1 MTAPLAAGVIASAV
15 SGWLAI
21 AVLLRF
27 VVRRSY
33 GVFAAYRII
42 IGLIVLG
49 IAFSR

>member
-1 MTAPLAAGVIASAV
+1 
-15 SGWLAI
+15 
-21 AVLLRF
+21 
-27 VVRRSY
+27 VRRSY